1 MVTNGL
7 VEITRVNDLTTCVR
21 LRGTWRLQDG
31 LPTSAE
37 LDRDI
42 HQAAQTTNLRFDASR
57 LEGWDSSLVAFIVGL
72 TSGCRCRG
80 VTIDGGGLPDGI
92 RRLLALAEASPEVV
106 SAQAP
111 APSTSWLARVGNAP
125 KLAWESVVRTLAFLG
140 EATLAFGRLLA
151 GRARHRQ
158 SDLFHEIQWAGP
170 RALPIVTLISL
181 LIGMILGFVGG
192 VTLRD
197 FGATVYVADLVA
209 IGMVRELGAIMTA
222 IIMAGRTGSAYA
234 AELGSMRVSEEI
246 DALVTMG
253 IPPMEF
259 IVMNRLVALSLMLP
273 FLCVYADFV
282 GIVGGG
288 IVAVNVL
295 GLTSAQYA
303 EEIRESITLTTFWIG
318 IVKSVV
324 FGVLVAMCGCL
335 SGLQAGRSAA
345 AVGEAATR
353 AVVRAIVWVIV
364 TDGLFAIVLY
374 VLDI

>member
-1 MVTNGL
+1 
-7 VEITRVNDLTTCVR
+7 
-21 LRGTWRLQDG
+21 
-31 LPTSAE
+31 
-37 LDRDI
+37 
-42 HQAAQTTNLRFDASR
+42 
-57 LEGWDSSLVAFIVGL
+57 
-72 TSGCRCRG
+72 
-80 VTIDGGGLPDGI
+80 
-92 RRLLALAEASPEVV
+92 
-106 SAQAP
+106 
-111 APSTSWLARVGNAP
+111 
-125 KLAWESVVRTLAFLG
+125 
-140 EATLAFGRLLA
+140 
-151 GRARHRQ
+151 
-158 SDLFHEIQWAGP
+158 
-170 RALPIVTLISL
+170 
-181 LIGMILGFVGG
+181 MILGFVGG

-234 AELGSMRVSEEI
+234 AELGTMRVSEEI

-303 EEIRESITLTTFWIG
+303 EEIREAITLTTFWIG
-318 IVKSVV
+318 IAKSVV

-364 TDGLFAIVLY
+364 TDGVFAIVLY